1 MVKELDNQ
9 TKTRQTLEAGRDY
22 PRTYREFVEWFPDNE
37 SCIAFLVKL
46 RWPNGFI
53 CPGCSSVSE
62 PWHQTRGR
70 LVCPRCRHQ
79 TSVTRGSIFDKTRT
93 PLTTWFETA
102 WHMTTAKNGLSAIT
116 LQRTLGTS
124 YRTAW
129 TMLHRYRIAMVRS
142 ERGQL
147 SGIVEID
154 ECLVG
159 GVDHGG
165 KRGRGADKAIVVI
178 AIEIKDPLGFGRVRM
193 RHIPDA
199 SGDELVSFV
208 CDVVS
213 PGSTVQTDGWGGYN
227 ELQKNGYV
235 HQKKI
240 MSSSD
245 EPAHVSMPGV
255 HRIASLLKRWI
266 LGTHQGS
273 VSAEHLQSYLEEFTF
288 RFNRRS
294 SRSRGLVFRRLLEQA
309 VVTGSIIE
317 TEIAHGFNWQQHNI

>member
-213 PGSTVQTDGWGGYN
+213 PLEVRYKQMAGAAT
-227 ELQKNGYV
+227 
-235 HQKKI
+235 
-240 MSSSD
+240 MSC
-245 EPAHVSMPGV
+245 
-255 HRIASLLKRWI
+255 KRMAMY
-266 LGTHQGS
+266 TK
-273 VSAEHLQSYLEEFTF
+273 
-288 RFNRRS
+288 RK
-294 SRSRGLVFRRLLEQA
+294 
-309 VVTGSIIE
+309 
-317 TEIAHGFNWQQHNI
+317 